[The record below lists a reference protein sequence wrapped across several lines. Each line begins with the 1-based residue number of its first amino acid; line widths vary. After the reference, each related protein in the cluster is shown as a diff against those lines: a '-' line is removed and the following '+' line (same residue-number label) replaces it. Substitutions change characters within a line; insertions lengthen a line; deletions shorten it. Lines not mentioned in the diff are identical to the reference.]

1 MPTPELAFVA
11 LGSNVGDRE
20 AHLESAREHLAKLP
34 NTSLAAESTIDET
47 KPLGPVKQ
55 GKYLNQ
61 MVLLRTE
68 LSAQDVLS
76 AGLEAEHKAGRER
89 KQRWGPRT
97 LDVDLV
103 RFGDHVIREK
113 KLKVPHPELAN
124 RPFWLRELA
133 ELLMSL
139 NGHQLP

>member
-34 NTSLAAESTIDET
+34 NTSLAAESTIAET

-68 LSAQDVLS
+68 LSKPSTKRGGS
-76 AGLEAEHKAGRER
+76 ASNGGVRGRWMWTWFGLGIRSSKR
-89 KQRWGPRT
+89 K
-97 LDVDLV
+97 
-103 RFGDHVIREK
+103 K
-113 KLKVPHPELAN
+113 
-124 RPFWLRELA
+124 
-133 ELLMSL
+133 
-139 NGHQLP
+139 